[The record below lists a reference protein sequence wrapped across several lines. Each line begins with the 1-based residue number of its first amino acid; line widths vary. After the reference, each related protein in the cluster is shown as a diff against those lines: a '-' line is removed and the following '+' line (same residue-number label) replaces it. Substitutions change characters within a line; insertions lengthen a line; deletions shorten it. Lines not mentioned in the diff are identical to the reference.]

1 MPPGKAF
8 SKRSSARVRALLS
21 SVLHPSRQGP
31 AMLSRWR
38 LVTGRVSGRQD
49 TQGVGLLGD
58 CLTTDSD
65 LGKGLGT
72 LNVRNF
78 SDSAWT

>member
-8 SKRSSARVRALLS
+8 SKDPSACVRCCP
-21 SVLHPSRQGP
+21 PSYIEPSGTGDV
-31 AMLSRWR
+31 SRWR
-38 LVTGRVSGRQD
+38 LATGRVSGRQD

-58 CLTTDSD
+58 RLTTDSD
-65 LGKGLGT
+65 FGKGLGT